1 LEGRKHR
8 KNDVKSLTLFK
19 SIFDNKT
26 NKQMDF
32 EDWSVLERMLYDL
45 SKYPRKDKKSAQ
57 LISPATYKP
66 DTTRANDNVIGW
78 AGWCAVD
85 VDEHIFD
92 GNLEKELQ
100 NKYGLFNYV
109 VYSTASSSKTHPKFR
124 VVFPLSDDVPKDKI
138 KHFWFALNKELGD
151 IGDPQTKD
159 LSRMYYIPGQYEG
172 AYNFIF
178 SCFTGTDM
186 NPYDIMAKHD
196 YVERSG
202 SLLDNLPPEL
212 RKAMLAHRKNEM
224 TNTNITWG
232 NYRDCPFVN
241 KKLVKEYNQITDTGW
256 YTKMYAIMVSIA
268 GNAIRKKYPI
278 TAQEITTLCKEIDF
292 ENGNWYKS
300 RPFDKEADRAI
311 EYIYGNN

>member
-1 LEGRKHR
+1 M
-8 KNDVKSLTLFK
+8 NYSLTLFK

-26 NKQMDF
+26 DKRMDF
-32 EDWSVLERMLYDL
+32 TSYAQFEGLLFDL
-45 SKYPRKDKKSAQ
+45 AQQKREDKKSAP
-57 LISPATYKP
+57 LISPATYVEG
-66 DTTRANDNVIGW
+66 TTRANDNVIGW

-85 VDEHIFD
+85 VDEHVFD
-92 GNLEKELQ
+92 GDLEKELIDR
-100 NKYGLFNYV
+100 YGKWNHI
-109 VYSTASSSKTHPKFR
+109 VYSTASSTQEHPKFR
-124 VVFPLSDDVPKDKI
+124 IVFPLSIHVPAEKI

-159 LSRMYYIPGQYEG
+159 LSRMYYVPGKYKG

-178 SCFTGTDM
+178 NNFCGVDM
-186 NPYDIMAKHD
+186 NPYEIMAKHN
-196 YVERSG
+196 YVEKYNT
-202 SLLDNLPPEL
+202 SLLDNLPPSI

-224 TNTNITWG
+224 VNTNVSWS
-232 NYRDCPFVN
+232 NYKDCPFVN
-241 KKLVKEYNQITDTGW
+241 KKMVKEYNEITDTGW

-268 GNAIRKKYPI
+268 GNAIRSKYPI

-311 EYIYGNN
+311 EFVYGNN